1 MADIASI
8 SDFLIR
14 VEGPRQRR
22 GYVPSNRRSDGKG
35 RNYIGPVGTEPLG
48 VQFPSTGDPAAFV
61 AMDAS
66 GVTIATGCDLG
77 QTDAAT
83 LRGYG
88 LPEAIIRIFTPYL
101 GLRKSAALDK
111 LFVAPLAISEADA
124 TATDHA
130 VHAGYLNRY
139 VRPAYDRDSS
149 VPFDD
154 LPRQAQAVIFSCC
167 FQKGCGGV
175 RRDWPKTW
183 QYLTT
188 QNWCKAADELL
199 HGFRQYAQRRAIEGR
214 LLKELC

>member
-1 MADIASI
+1 MADIAYI
-8 SDFLIR
+8 SDFLAR

-22 GYVPSNRRSDGKG
+22 GYVPSNRRPDGKG
-35 RNYIGPVGTEPLG
+35 RNYIGPAGTEPLG
-48 VQFPSTGDPAAFV
+48 VQFPATGNPADFQ
-61 AMDAS
+61 AMGAS

-83 LRGYG
+83 LSGYG
-88 LPEAIIRIFTPYL
+88 LAEDIIRQFTPYL
-101 GLRKSAALDK
+101 GLKKSAALNK
-111 LFVAPLAISEADA
+111 LFAAPLVISGADA

-130 VHAGYLNRY
+130 VHAGYLDRY

-149 VPFDD
+149 VPFDE
-154 LPRQAQAVIFSCC
+154 LPKQAQAVIFSCC

-175 RRDWPKTW
+175 RRNWPRTW
-183 QYLTT
+183 GYLTT
-188 QNWCKAADELL
+188 QNWCKAADELI

>member
-1 MADIASI
+1 MADIAYI
-8 SDFLIR
+8 SDFLTR

-22 GYVPSNRRSDGKG
+22 GYVPSRRLSDGKG
-35 RNYIGPVGTEPLG
+35 RNYIGPDGAEPLG
-48 VQFPSTGDPAAFV
+48 AQFPATGNPAGFE
-61 AMDAS
+61 AMGAS

-88 LPEAIIRIFTPYL
+88 LAEAIIRQFTPYL
-101 GLRKSAALDK
+101 GLKKSAALTK
-111 LFVAPLAISEADA
+111 LFAAPLGISTTDA

-139 VRPAYDRDSS
+139 VRPAYDRDSD

-154 LPRQAQAVIFSCC
+154 LPPQAQAVIFSCC

-183 QYLTT
+183 RYFIT
-188 QNWCKAADELL
+188 QNWRAGARELL
-199 HGFRQYAQRRAIEGR
+199 HGFRQYAQRRAMEGR
-214 LLKELC
+214 LLTELC

>member
-1 MADIASI
+1 MADIAYI
-8 SDFLIR
+8 SDFLTR

-35 RNYIGPVGTEPLG
+35 RNYIGPAGTDPLG
-48 VQFPSTGDPAAFV
+48 VQFPSTGDPGAFT
-61 AMDAS
+61 AMGAS

-88 LPEAIIRIFTPYL
+88 LAEEIIRQFTPYL
-101 GLRKSAALDK
+101 GLRKSAALNK
-111 LFVAPLAISEADA
+111 LFAAPLVISKADA

-139 VRPAYDRDSS
+139 VRPAYDRASS
-149 VPFDD
+149 VPFDA
-154 LPRQAQAVIFSCC
+154 LPKQAQAVIFSCC
-167 FQKGCGGV
+167 FQKGCTGV

-183 QYLTT
+183 ACFIT
-188 QNWCKAADELL
+188 QNWCAAADELL

>member
-1 MADIASI
+1 MADIAYI

-22 GYVPSNRRSDGKG
+22 GYVPSRRRLDGKG
-35 RNYIGPVGTEPLG
+35 RNYIGPNGTDPLG
-48 VQFPSTGDPAAFV
+48 AQFPSTGDPAAFV
-61 AMDAS
+61 AMGAS

-77 QTDAAT
+77 QTDAST

-88 LPEAIIRIFTPYL
+88 LDEAVIRQFTPYL
-101 GLRKSAALDK
+101 GLKKSSALNK
-111 LFVAPLAISEADA
+111 LFAAPLAISKADA

-130 VHAGYLNRY
+130 VHAGYLDRY
-139 VRPAYDRDSS
+139 VRPAYDRASA
-149 VPFDD
+149 VPFSE
-154 LPRQAQAVIFSCC
+154 LPKQAQAVIFSCC
-167 FQKGCGGV
+167 FQKGCTGV

-183 QYLTT
+183 GYFIT
-188 QNWCKAADELL
+188 QNWCAAANELL